1 MEQDLERALELNE
14 QWRNRPVIAL
24 TQYEYARWLR
34 RRGAPGDTER
44 ADALAAEALATADAL
59 GMPVI
64 RRGMNLQ

>member
-1 MEQDLERALELNE
+1 
-14 QWRNRPVIAL
+14 VIAL